1 MTTRLENSQRSMKVK
16 KPALHRRFVLFV
28 VDSWR
33 VVMDNR
39 FNPLRHIPD
48 PSLQMYF
55 TLVLFVMWSFYFGLI
70 AAYWGG
76 LFGYYNTITSLIVH
90 IAIVVPVGFTNA
102 IFLDAERENAPWLYQ
117 WRQENEQWRFWL
129 KRPSLKGKN
138 IVKWDIDKEA

>member
-1 MTTRLENSQRSMKVK
+1 MTTRLGNTQRSMKVK
-16 KPALHRRFVLFV
+16 KPALHRRLVLFI

-39 FNPLRHIPD
+39 FNPLRYIPD

-70 AAYWGG
+70 AAYWSG
-76 LFGYYNTITSLIVH
+76 LFGFYNTLVSLVVH
-90 IAIVVPVGFTNA
+90 IAVVVPVGFTNA
-102 IFLDAERENAPWLYQ
+102 IFLDAEREHAPWVYK

-138 IVKWDIDKEA
+138 IVKWDLDKEA

>member
-1 MTTRLENSQRSMKVK
+1 MK
-16 KPALHRRFVLFV
+16 KPALHRRLVLFV

-39 FNPLRHIPD
+39 FNPLRYIPD

-70 AAYWGG
+70 AAYWSGI
-76 LFGYYNTITSLIVH
+76 FGFYNTLVSFVVH
-90 IAIVVPVGFTNA
+90 IAVVVPVGFTNA
-102 IFLDAERENAPWLYQ
+102 IFLDAEREHAPWVYK
-117 WRQENEQWRFWL
+117 WRLENEQWRFWL

-138 IVKWDIDKEA
+138 IVKWDLDKEA